1 MDFSKINY
9 QSFVGRVLRLP
20 LRLIPKRMVLPI
32 LQGKL
37 RGKKWIVGSGEHGY
51 WLGSYE
57 IHKRRAFEQEVK
69 PAQVVYDIGAN
80 VGFYSILAAHLAGAK
95 GMVYAVEPLRRNVEF
110 VRRHAE
116 INQMKNIEVFEA
128 AVSDQSGEAF
138 FDLGVSIATG
148 HLSETGSVKVP
159 MIRLDD
165 LVLTGDILPADII
178 KMDVEGAEHAALV
191 GAEQLIATHRPII
204 FLDTHGRD
212 VHDLTIKLLS
222 NYGYQFEILDN
233 RPLSA
238 AKELIARP
246 G

>member
-178 KMDVEGAEHAALV
+178 KMDVEGAEHAALL

-204 FLDTHGRD
+204 FLDTHGRE

>member
-9 QSFVGRVLRLP
+9 QSFVGRVFRLP

-178 KMDVEGAEHAALV
+178 KMDVEGAEHAALL
-191 GAEQLIATHRPII
+191 GAEQLIETHRPII
-204 FLDTHGRD
+204 FLDTHGRE

>member
-80 VGFYSILAAHLAGAK
+80 VGFYSILAAHLTGAE

-110 VRRHAE
+110 VRRHVAL
-116 INQMKNIEVFEA
+116 NQMKNIEVFEA

-222 NYGYQFEILDN
+222 NYGYQFEVLDN

>member
-178 KMDVEGAEHAALV
+178 KMDVEGAEHAALL
-191 GAEQLIATHRPII
+191 GAEQLIETHRPII
-204 FLDTHGRD
+204 FLDTHGRE